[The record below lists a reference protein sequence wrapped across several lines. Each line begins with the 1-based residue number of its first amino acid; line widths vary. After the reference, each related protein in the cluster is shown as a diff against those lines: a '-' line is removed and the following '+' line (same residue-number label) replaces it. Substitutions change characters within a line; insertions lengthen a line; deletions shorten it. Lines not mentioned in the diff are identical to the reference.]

1 MTRDDLQSLISLGE
15 TETVEFKKGTG
26 ARRAAMQTLC
36 GMLNHRGGWVLFG
49 IDPTG
54 KIIGADVGEH
64 TVEKL
69 SDEFKLFEPPVIP
82 SIEQVPV
89 ESRRA
94 VLVVKV
100 RPGTEKPYLYRH
112 ISYCRIGSTTKKMP
126 ADEYNRLLFERM
138 HSERRW
144 ENQIAPSWTLENLD
158 ADEIERTAADAIRCN
173 RLEDRGQQMPLE
185 VLRGLGLVSRSGKLH
200 RAAVVLFGSE
210 EYIRNE
216 MPQCLLRVAR
226 IKGVDS
232 TDEFMDNRQFRGN
245 AFALLRSAERFL
257 RDTLPIP
264 GRFESGRFERL
275 DEPLYPLRALREIL
289 ANALCHRDYSIGGGS
304 VGVAIYD
311 DRLEVT
317 SSGSLH
323 FGLTPEKLF
332 VPHDSLRWNPLI
344 AHAFYLR
351 GFIEEW
357 GRGTLNVLKWLTDA
371 ELPRPEIEDAGGCVM
386 VRFRRAQKLTDLQ
399 KTLLSL
405 LADTDF
411 GLALRD
417 LQKKLEPEIGRKK
430 LQRELAALR
439 QMGLVFP
446 SGFGRGARWKRS

>member
-15 TETVEFKKGTG
+15 TEMVEFKKGTG
-26 ARRAAMQTLC
+26 TRRSAMQTLC
-36 GMLNHRGGWVLFG
+36 AMLNHRGGYVLFG
-49 IDPTG
+49 IDPAG
-54 KIIGADVGEH
+54 KAIGTDVGEH

-69 SDEFKLFEPPVIP
+69 SDEFKLFEPPIVP
-82 SIEQVPV
+82 SIEQIPV
-89 ESRRA
+89 AAQRA
-94 VLVVKV
+94 VLVVRV
-100 RPGTEKPYLYRH
+100 RPGAEKPYLYRH

-126 ADEYNRLLFERM
+126 VDEYNRLLFERM

-144 ENQIAPSWTLENLD
+144 ENQIAANWTLENLD

-173 RLEDRGQQMPLE
+173 RLEDRGRQIPLE
-185 VLRGLGLVSRSGKLH
+185 VLRGLGLVGRDGKLH
-200 RAAVVLFGSE
+200 RAAAVLFGSE
-210 EYIRNE
+210 EFIRGE

-245 AFALLRSAERFL
+245 AFALFRSAERFL
-257 RDTLPIP
+257 RDALPIP
-264 GRFESGRFERL
+264 GRFEAGRFERL
-275 DEPLYPLRALREIL
+275 DEPLYPLKALREIL
-289 ANALCHRDYSIGGGS
+289 ANAICHRDYSIGGGS

-332 VPHDSLRWNPLI
+332 IQHDSLRWNPLI

-357 GRGTLNVLKWLTDA
+357 GRGTLNVLKWLADA
-371 ELPRPEIEDAGGCVM
+371 GLPRPEIEDSGGCVM
-386 VRFRRAQKLTDLQ
+386 VRFRRAQELSNLQ
-399 KTLLSL
+399 KTLLAL
-405 LADTDF
+405 LADADF

-417 LQKKLEPEIGRKK
+417 FQQKLEPEISRKK
-430 LQRELAALR
+430 LQRELATLR

-446 SGFGRGARWKRS
+446 SGFGRGSRWKRS